1 MPSRRKRWR
10 TPISSRPMDCRKDQ
24 ARNMATK
31 KTPADKFR
39 ERLDSLSGAV
49 PEDLRLPSL
58 EENCLEGYAYLFRLV
73 LPLLNAKGKRVFTDP
88 ILDELFRV
96 LDDHFGGCMVASS
109 ASAPPLWGLWH
120 PPQESQ
126 AEKDYLTTAEV
137 LANPIEAANGFFAGL
152 KPILKTAGHIEQQEI
167 LISRIECRLM

>member
-1 MPSRRKRWR
+1 MP
-10 TPISSRPMDCRKDQ
+10 
-24 ARNMATK
+24 TK

-39 ERLDSLSGAV
+39 ERLDGLSDAI

-58 EENCLEGYAYLFRLV
+58 EENRLEGYAYLFRLV

-96 LDDHFGGCMVASS
+96 LDNRFGGCMVASS
-109 ASAPPLWGLWH
+109 SSAPPLWGLWH

-126 AEKDYLTTAEV
+126 AEKDYLTTVEV
-137 LANPIEAANGFFAGL
+137 LANPIEAANQFFAGL
-152 KPILKTAGHIEQQEI
+152 KMILKTAGHIEQQEI

>member
-1 MPSRRKRWR
+1 M
-10 TPISSRPMDCRKDQ
+10 
-24 ARNMATK
+24 ARK
-31 KTPADKFR
+31 KTPAERFR
-39 ERLDSLSGAV
+39 ERLDSLSNAIR
-49 PEDLRLPSL
+49 EDLRLPSL
-58 EENCLEGYAYLFRLV
+58 EENRLEGYAYLFRLV
-73 LPLLNAKGKRVFTDP
+73 LPLFDAQGRRVFTDT

-96 LDDHFGGCMVASS
+96 LDDRFGGCMVASS
-109 ASAPPLWGLWH
+109 SSAPPLWGLWH

-137 LANPIEAANGFFAGL
+137 LANPIEAANRFFAGL